1 MDGDRFNLPPSLC
14 ELRRKGRHIHPTL
27 GPFSRFTIASGVDY
41 TQGCFK
47 IFPGGIMTD
56 AVVGTNAAASAI
68 GSSSAASAKSADAD
82 AVRLKVIGAYKV
94 MLTYQFG
101 GTILLAGGLAIY
113 LIWAYRTG
121 ASPPLLPLI
130 VLAGMLG
137 AFFSALTRLY
147 KVDEAGAGLVTP
159 TVGDLG
165 AHLVFY
171 SLIPPV
177 VGAIAALVLY
187 LVFAGK
193 MLAGGL
199 FPAISCVIGKPCTSV
214 LELMDNYWPT
224 NPEDYGRAL
233 VWSFAAGFSE
243 RLVPDVLQRMVQK
256 TQDEQDAGGQDSAP
270 KPS

>member
-1 MDGDRFNLPPSLC
+1 
-14 ELRRKGRHIHPTL
+14 
-27 GPFSRFTIASGVDY
+27 
-41 TQGCFK
+41 
-47 IFPGGIMTD
+47 MTD
-56 AVVGTNAAASAI
+56 IVDTGKAGVP
-68 GSSSAASAKSADAD
+68 AKTADAAD
-82 AVRLKVIGAYKV
+82 VRSKVIAAYKM

-113 LIWAYRTG
+113 LIWSFRTSM
-121 ASPPLLPLI
+121 SPPLLPLV

-147 KVDEAGAGLVTP
+147 KVDEAGAALISP
-159 TVGDLG
+159 TVSDLG
-165 AHLVFY
+165 PHLVLY

-177 VGAIAALVLY
+177 VGAIAAVVLY
-187 LVFAGK
+187 LVFVGK

-199 FPAISCVIGKPCTSV
+199 FPSISCVSGKTCASV
-214 LELMDNYWPT
+214 LDLMDNYWPT

-256 TQDEQDAGGQDSAP
+256 TQDEQNGGGDEPAQ